1 MCRTARN
8 RPRPTTLVFVTV
20 PLPAKYANAIE
31 PKIFII
37 FRSPAWLKDLALPA
51 PGTQQGLVNETL
63 PNDRAVF
70 SWRRYFRTI
79 DHKPRATCPRE
90 DGLRAVG

>member
-1 MCRTARN
+1 MCRTARK

-37 FRSPAWLKDLALPA
+37 FRSPAWLK
-51 PGTQQGLVNETL
+51 G
-63 PNDRAVF
+63 
-70 SWRRYFRTI
+70 
-79 DHKPRATCPRE
+79 
-90 DGLRAVG
+90 